1 MARPPIN
8 LSRKIKDIL
17 KHVEPLPP
25 EAGTPLSHYRRSGT
39 DLWNMLEYVR
49 RAFDQ
54 LGSLKPAVVQQH
66 LARLHGMVLVNLIE
80 TFERYLKEVAA
91 ACIDALG
98 AFVLDDRFDGF
109 RVQGSV
115 LAVHFGTDTL
125 GKALCE
131 SSTWL
136 DTASINTR
144 FRNLLAEPFE
154 EGKFV
159 LFPNGKK
166 DPAADQERYET
177 LEVVWQLR
185 HTVVHNVGVIT
196 QSDAVKFRLL
206 VREEVTS
213 PRLLVPTRDDIR
225 HLKRFLDETAK
236 LCNDRIG
243 KRLAELLSGLHAGDP
258 TLFVPKHMADQTTAT
273 FGFVLK
279 VAGADGALPPP

>member
-1 MARPPIN
+1 MARPPTS
-8 LSRKIKDIL
+8 LGRKIRGIL

-25 EAGTPLSHYRRSGT
+25 EAGVPLLHYQRSGT
-39 DLWNMLEYVR
+39 DLWNLLEYVR

-54 LGSLKPAVVQQH
+54 FGTLKPAVVRRH
-66 LARLHGMVLVNLIE
+66 LARLHGMILVNLVE

-91 ACIDALG
+91 ACIDTLG

-144 FRNLLAEPFE
+144 FRSLLADPFE

-166 DPAADQERYET
+166 DPAADRERYET
-177 LEVVWQLR
+177 LEIVWQLR

-196 QSDAVKFRLL
+196 QSDAAKFRLM
-206 VREEVTS
+206 VREAVES
-213 PRLLVPTRDDIR
+213 PRFLVPTRDDIR
-225 HLKRFLDETAK
+225 HLKRFLDEVAE
-236 LCNDRIG
+236 LCNERIG
-243 KRLAELLSGLHAGDP
+243 RRLAEVLTLIHGADP
-258 TLFVPKHMADQTTAT
+258 TLFVEKELADRVTAT
-273 FGFVLK
+273 FGFVLN
-279 VAGADGALPPP
+279 VAAVDGTLPPP